1 MLLMISILKKLL
13 DYFMKK
19 NYKRLISKNLEQK
32 KLLKEKKINYMSNA
46 KVMIVHLVAGVIKKI
61 SCDSIVQK
69 ISQYFS
75 KQYEASGGDAKVKV
89 DLLNYATKTDL
100 KNISHVDTSSFALK
114 TNLDSLKTE
123 VNELY
128 IIKLEPV
135 PVDLSKLY
143 DVVKYDVF
151 KKLDMINQLLK

>member
-1 MLLMISILKKLL
+1 
-13 DYFMKK
+13 
-19 NYKRLISKNLEQK
+19 
-32 KLLKEKKINYMSNA
+32 MSNA

-69 ISQYFS
+69 IGKYFPKS
-75 KQYEASGGDAKVKV
+75 YEASRGDAKVKV
-89 DLLNYATKTDL
+89 DLLNYATKTDV